1 MSSDLSLFSL
11 VGKTVMVAGASRGI
25 GLRLAQGL
33 ASAGGTVLG
42 FGRSIVTPTPRDFS
56 YYQCDVRQG
65 DQFARLVEQCLELH
79 GRLDAY
85 FHVAGVS
92 VPSPEGL
99 QDIASFEHTLAA
111 NLSSSYACCSTVG
124 LQMLKQQSGSI
135 ITVTSIGSILAFP
148 GNPGYVASK
157 GGLRM
162 MTKAMA
168 LDLGAG
174 NVRVNSLVPGYIHT
188 DMTHASYSDPRKSQ
202 ERADRTMLG
211 RWGNVNDL
219 VGAAI
224 FLASDASSYVT
235 GIDLIVDGGWT
246 AKGL

>member
-1 MSSDLSLFSL
+1 
-11 VGKTVMVAGASRGI
+11 
-25 GLRLAQGL
+25 
-33 ASAGGTVLG
+33 
-42 FGRSIVTPTPRDFS
+42 
-56 YYQCDVRQG
+56 
-65 DQFARLVEQCLELH
+65 
-79 GRLDAY
+79 
-85 FHVAGVS
+85 
-92 VPSPEGL
+92 
-99 QDIASFEHTLAA
+99 
-111 NLSSSYACCSTVG
+111 
-124 LQMLKQQSGSI
+124 
-135 ITVTSIGSILAFP
+135 
-148 GNPGYVASK
+148 
-157 GGLRM
+157 M